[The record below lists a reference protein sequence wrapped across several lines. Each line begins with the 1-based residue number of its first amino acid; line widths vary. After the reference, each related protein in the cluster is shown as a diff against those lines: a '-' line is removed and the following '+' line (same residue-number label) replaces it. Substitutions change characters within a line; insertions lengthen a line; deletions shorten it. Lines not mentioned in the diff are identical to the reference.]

1 MPTTDHEVLRR
12 DMIEACDAIL
22 DAPPIVRRLISE
34 KHKRLTRALRSLVQ
48 RDDGTVLGRLATL
61 VDLEPIRAEE
71 EPTEDDE

>member
-22 DAPPIVRRLISE
+22 DAPPLVRRLISE

-61 VDLEPIRAEE
+61 VDLEPIRAD
-71 EPTEDDE
+71 EPTEDE

>member
-1 MPTTDHEVLRR
+1 
-12 DMIEACDAIL
+12 MIEACDAIL
-22 DAPPIVRRLISE
+22 DAPPIVRRFVSE

-61 VDLEPIRAEE
+61 VDLEPIRANE